1 MKFLVIGL
9 IAVIVIQNP
18 TARRGVAGGL
28 QIASDSLEKL
38 SYELKK

>member
-1 MKFLVIGL
+1 MKFLIVAL
-9 IAVIVIQNP
+9 VAVIVIQNP
-18 TARRGVAGGL
+18 TTRKGVAGGL